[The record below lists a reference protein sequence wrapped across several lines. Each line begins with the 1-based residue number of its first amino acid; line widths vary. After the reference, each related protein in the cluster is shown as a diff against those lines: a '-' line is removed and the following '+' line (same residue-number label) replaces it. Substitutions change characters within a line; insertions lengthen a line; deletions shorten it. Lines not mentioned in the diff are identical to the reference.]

1 MKKTAAALA
10 VLLPAL
16 ALAAPSIW
24 KADPA
29 HSSVGF
35 SVKHLVI
42 TTVHGTFDKYDA
54 TITLDEDVTK
64 SKVAATI
71 DANSIDTR
79 EPNRDNDLRSPNFLD
94 AAKYPS
100 ITFKSTKVA
109 KAGKDQLKVTGDLT
123 LHGVTRPVV
132 LDVTTSLEVKGMYGE
147 TRRAFAGTTR
157 INRKDYG
164 LTWNKVVEAGPA
176 VGDEV
181 TITLDLELVKDQPKT
196 ASN

>member
-109 KAGKDQLKVTGDLT
+109 KAGDRLEVTGDLT
-123 LHGVTRPVV
+123 LHGVTKPVV
-132 LDVTTSLEVKGMYGE
+132 LDVSTGPEVKGFKGE
-147 TRRAFAGTTR
+147 SRRAFAATTKIKR
-157 INRKDYG
+157 QDYG
-164 LTWNKVVEAGPA
+164 LMWNKAVEATPV

-181 TITLDLELVKDQPKT
+181 TIELELEVVKEAQK
-196 ASN
+196 S